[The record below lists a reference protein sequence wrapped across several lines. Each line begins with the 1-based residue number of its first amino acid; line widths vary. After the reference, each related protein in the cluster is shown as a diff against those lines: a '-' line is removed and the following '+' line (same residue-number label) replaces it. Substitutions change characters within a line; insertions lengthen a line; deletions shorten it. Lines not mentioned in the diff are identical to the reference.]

1 MKLSTSLST
10 AGTFL
15 MGVSLAPAAILIDV
29 SVAGLGVGSAPS
41 SLTNSGSV
49 AGDFNLVNQAGQPA
63 PVIEVVGGVPGIHL
77 NREEAAQNVFQG
89 PITPAGLTGAGASR
103 SIEVWGHNPSGG
115 TGEEMMV
122 GWGRRGG
129 GDGTNVSFGWT
140 DQGAFGAV
148 GQWGGGPD
156 VPWGAG
162 GAERPPVGDNLFH
175 HLVYTYD
182 GNDVGLFVD
191 GISVYSET
199 VGVIDTHDGF
209 SFVIGGQNASAAP
222 HDVTVTGVGAGS
234 FGGNFRGL
242 INTVRIHDTVLS
254 DTEVTTAFNAGPAA
268 LIPEPAGMSL
278 LALGFAGLLFRRR
291 R

>member
-1 MKLSTSLST
+1 
-10 AGTFL
+10 

-29 SVAGLGVGSAPS
+29 SVAGLGAGTAPS
-41 SLTNSGSV
+41 TLTNSGSV
-49 AGDFNLVNQAGQPA
+49 AGDFNLVNQAGQPG
-63 PVIEVVGGVPGIHL
+63 PDIEVIGGIAGVHL
-77 NREEAAQNVFQG
+77 NRDSAFQNVYQG
-89 PITPAGLTGAGASR
+89 PITPNSLTLAGASR
-103 SIEVWGHNPSGG
+103 SVEVWGHNPSGG

-129 GDGTNVSFGWT
+129 GDGTNMSFGWS
-140 DQGAFGAV
+140 DQAAFGAV

-156 VPWGAG
+156 VPWGAD

-191 GISVYSET
+191 GISVFTET

-209 SFVIGGQNASAAP
+209 SFVIGGQNAQNAP
-222 HDVTVTGVGAGS
+222 HDVTVDGVGAGS
-234 FGGNFRGL
+234 FGGNFSGL
-242 INTVRIHDTVLS
+242 INTVRIHDNVLS
-254 DTEVTTAFNAGPAA
+254 GAEISAAFDAGPAQ
-268 LIPEPAGMSL
+268 IPEPAGMSL
-278 LALGFAGLLFRRR
+278 LALGFAGFLFRRR